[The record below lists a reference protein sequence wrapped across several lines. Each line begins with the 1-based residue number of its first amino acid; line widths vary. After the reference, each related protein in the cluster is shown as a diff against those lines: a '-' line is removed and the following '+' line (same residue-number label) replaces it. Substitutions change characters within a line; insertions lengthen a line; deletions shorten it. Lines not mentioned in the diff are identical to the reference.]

1 MWMYVTYMWTFIA
14 TLFIIAP
21 NWNPN
26 AHQLAEQT
34 AHGCNRDEPWQ
45 PTRQGT
51 TWWYKAHQRLP
62 RVGDGGID
70 WLQRGTTGLWGVME
84 HFTSWSWLQNCIQL
98 PKLIKLNTK
107 MSVLYVNN
115 FKNPLIVPQFTEHRQ
130 VPKKAYTIPSSTSP
144 ATMTSLPS
152 LRQPLTGGGSVKY
165 FLFSDKLTTATE
177 SKQLENWIAI
187 GTAVRAKSM
196 VLFLVI
202 QLIYLT
208 KAHELN
214 N

>member
-62 RVGDGGID
+62 RVRDGGID

-84 HFTSWSWLQNCIQL
+84 HFTSWSWLHNCIQL

-144 ATMTSLPS
+144 PPS
-152 LRQPLTGGGSVKY
+152 SHNDLSTFAQTAVDWGWVCEVFSVLRQANDSHW
-165 FLFSDKLTTATE
+165 E
-177 SKQLENWIAI
+177 
-187 GTAVRAKSM
+187 
-196 VLFLVI
+196 
-202 QLIYLT
+202 
-208 KAHELN
+208 
-214 N
+214 